1 MKQVQVRELQQILQD
16 HILTLNHMRL
26 QNIRKAIDLGDQQN
40 ANYQKFI
47 CATDERISKAQNILS
62 SIEGEFNLVDEI
74 EEGEE
79 DER

>member
-16 HILTLNHMRL
+16 HILTLNNIRL

-40 ANYQKFI
+40 ANYVEFI

-74 EEGEE
+74 EEEE
-79 DER
+79 E